1 MHFLKYIKNISLV
14 FIILGHYYFC
24 GYLLSEVHNMKN
36 YEPNVN
42 VVLRNENNE
51 KKTTSAVKLDSSIN
65 EEKKNVQYFYYSQEL
80 DRF

>member
-1 MHFLKYIKNISLV
+1 
-14 FIILGHYYFC
+14 
-24 GYLLSEVHNMKN
+24 MKN

-65 EEKKNVQYFYYSQEL
+65 EEKKMIL
-80 DRF
+80 DIYQKYKGNIDEKAITLLLKYLEINKKDLGEKERETHKK